1 MFHKKLFKW
10 NYNNFLSVGQHNHF
24 HDMLFHLIKECFLFW
39 MRCQIMW
46 TIIYLSKVVN
56 RYRIICTE
64 YIVHIHLL
72 VFIISD
78 NCLLLET
85 FCFYRTCLLS
95 ISDSLFISRI
105 ILFLQDN
112 TVVPATPLFSA
123 KILQEDKDMWLDVQV
138 IILAALMSAVLSNSY
153 LFVKDFY
160 LYVYLFIWFQV
171 KC

>member
-1 MFHKKLFKW
+1 M
-10 NYNNFLSVGQHNHF
+10 
-24 HDMLFHLIKECFLFW
+24 
-39 MRCQIMW
+39 
-46 TIIYLSKVVN
+46 N

-85 FCFYRTCLLS
+85 FCFYRTCLFS

-160 LYVYLFIWFQV
+160 LYIYLSFDFKSNARCILSDTLLRINYRGILFLWSYV
-171 KC
+171 LYDKHNPLI